1 LQYNQAQKVL
11 MGIYFLCDYQSNLL
25 NKKILIKIIIMK
37 KITLLMALM
46 LTSLGFSQTYLPLTF
61 TNANQLMTGSDAA
74 VTSLVPDPLDGA
86 NQVLQIVGDATKEWD
101 TASLVLTTSVNLEDN
116 ANNTITFR
124 INPIGITGT
133 RNHILKFEVPGA
145 AAEFNF
151 TTTDSGWQTITANF
165 GAGLVAYSKILIFTD
180 RGSATETGTYL
191 VDDIMGATNNPLSI
205 LTLPLRFTASN
216 ELFAGGGVTT
226 SLVPDPLDAAN
237 QVMKV
242 EDLAGGDWNSAS
254 LNLNPAV
261 NLSDNAHNTIT
272 FRINPIG
279 ITGLRN
285 HMLKFEGAGQ
295 VEFWFTTT
303 DSGWQTITAN
313 FGAALGSYPKIVIFP
328 DAGSPAIGTYLVDDI
343 EFASQVLLNAED
355 GTTNKLATMNVFA
368 NGPGQS
374 NADLMVVTNPNVSG
388 INTSAKCVQFTRRTS
403 GPDAMPWAGFWCP
416 VTNPDPDF
424 TTNKYVH
431 VKIMKSNTSVV
442 KFKIEGGPTGTIEIA
457 SMNSYTTPGVWQ
469 DMVFDFS
476 EKSGVYP
483 IVALMPDFE
492 DPLIASGDRVIYF
505 DDIVVNNIAT
515 PETLGLKENYLSAK
529 VKMYPNP
536 VKNTLTIDANG
547 TIQKVSVYN
556 VLGQEVMKAS
566 PKTNSATL
574 QTSQLKKGVYFVTTD
589 IDGVISTYKVLKD

>member
-1 LQYNQAQKVL
+1 
-11 MGIYFLCDYQSNLL
+11 
-25 NKKILIKIIIMK
+25 MK
-37 KITLLMALM
+37 KITILISLMIS
-46 LTSLGFSQTYLPLTF
+46 SLGFSQTYLPLTF
-61 TNANQLMTGSDAA
+61 TNADQLMTGLNGS
-74 VTSLVPDPLDGA
+74 VGSLVPDPSDGA
-86 NQVLQIVGDATKEWD
+86 NQVLQIVGAGAEYD
-101 TASLVLTTSVNLEDN
+101 LVLLNLSTALNLQDN

-124 INPIGITGT
+124 MNPIGATGVHT
-133 RNHILKFEVPGA
+133 HALKFEVPGA
-145 AAEFNF
+145 VEQVF
-151 TTTDSGWQTITANF
+151 TTTGSGWQNITVDF
-165 GAGLVAYSKILIFTD
+165 PVGLVAYSRIIIFTD
-180 RGSATETGTYL
+180 FANTDNGTYL
-191 VDDIMGATNNPLSI
+191 VDDIMGATNNPLSGGV
-205 LTLPLRFTASN
+205 TLPFRFTATN
-216 ELFAGGGVTT
+216 ELFAGDGNVTT

-242 EDLAGGDWNSAS
+242 EDLVGGEWSNAL
-254 LNLNPAV
+254 LNLNPSI

-279 ITGLRN
+279 VTGTRSHL
-285 HMLKFEGAGQ
+285 LKFQGAGQ
-295 VEFWFTTT
+295 VEHWFSTT

-313 FGAALGSYPKIVIFP
+313 FGAGLGSFPQIVIFP
-328 DAGSPAIGTYLVDDI
+328 DAGSLATGTYLIDDI

-355 GTTNKLATMNVFA
+355 GTSNKLGTMNVFA

-374 NADLMVVTNPNVSG
+374 NADMIVVTNPNSSG
-388 INTSAKCVQFTRRTS
+388 INTSTKCIQFTRRTS
-403 GPDAMPWAGFWCP
+403 GTDAMPWAGFYSF
-416 VTNPDPDF
+416 VTDPDPDF

-431 VKIMKSNTSVV
+431 VKLMKSNTSPV
-442 KFKIEGGPTGTIEIA
+442 KFKIEGGPTGTIEIY
-457 SMNSYTTPGVWQ
+457 SINSYTTPGVWQ

-476 EKSGVYP
+476 DRSGLYP
-483 IVALMPDFE
+483 IVAFLPDFE
-492 DPLIASGDRVIYF
+492 DPLIAGAERMIYF

-566 PKTNSATL
+566 PKNNSATL

-589 IDGVISTYKVLKD
+589 VDGVISTSKVLKD

>member
-1 LQYNQAQKVL
+1 
-11 MGIYFLCDYQSNLL
+11 
-25 NKKILIKIIIMK
+25 MK
-37 KITLLMALM
+37 KITILISLMIS
-46 LTSLGFSQTYLPLTF
+46 SLGFSQTYLPLTF
-61 TNANQLMTGSDAA
+61 TNANQLMTGSDAS

-86 NQVLQIVGDATKEWD
+86 NQVMQIVGDATKEWD
-101 TASLVLTTSVNLEDN
+101 TASLVLTTSVNLENN

-124 INPIGITGT
+124 INPIGITGI
-133 RNHILKFEVPGA
+133 RNHILKFEGPGA
-145 AAEFNF
+145 VEFNF
-151 TTTDSGWQTITANF
+151 TTTDSGWQTITADF
-165 GAGLVAYSKILIFTD
+165 GSGLVAYSKILIFTD

-191 VDDIMGATNNPLSI
+191 VDDIMGATNDPLSI
-205 LTLPLRFTASN
+205 LTLPLRFTAAN
-216 ELFAGGGVTT
+216 ELFAGDGSVTT

-242 EDLAGGDWNSAS
+242 EDLVGGEWSNA
-254 LNLNPAV
+254 LLHLNPSV
-261 NLSDNAHNTIT
+261 NLSDNANNTIT

-279 ITGLRN
+279 ATGVHTHL
-285 HMLKFEGAGQ
+285 LKFQDAGAA
-295 VEFWFTTT
+295 EFFFTTT
-303 DSGWQTITAN
+303 GSGWQTITAN
-313 FGAALGSYPKIVIFP
+313 FGAGLGSFPTIVIFP
-328 DAGSPAIGTYLVDDI
+328 DAGSLATGTYLIDDI

-374 NADLMVVTNPNVSG
+374 NADMIVIANPNASG
-388 INTSAKCVQFTRRTS
+388 INTSTKCIQFTRRTS
-403 GPDAMPWAGFWCP
+403 GTDAMPWAGFYCL
-416 VTNPDPDF
+416 VTDPDPDF

-431 VKIMKSNTSVV
+431 VKVMKSNTSVV
-442 KFKIEGGPTGTIEIA
+442 KFKIQDGPTGTVEIP

-476 EKSGVYP
+476 DRSGVYP

-492 DPLIASGDRVIYF
+492 DPLTPSGDRIIYF

-589 IDGVISTYKVLKD
+589 VDGVISTSKVLKD

>member
-1 LQYNQAQKVL
+1 
-11 MGIYFLCDYQSNLL
+11 
-25 NKKILIKIIIMK
+25 MK
-37 KITLLMALM
+37 KITILISLMIS
-46 LTSLGFSQTYLPLTF
+46 SLGFSQTYLPLTF
-61 TNANQLMTGSDAA
+61 TNADQLMTGSDAS

-86 NQVLQIVGDATKEWD
+86 NQVMQIVGDATKEWD

-124 INPIGITGT
+124 INPMGITGI
-133 RNHILKFEVPGA
+133 RNHILKFEGPG

-165 GAGLVAYSKILIFTD
+165 GPGLVAYSKVLIFTD
-180 RGSATETGTYL
+180 KGSATETGTYL

-205 LTLPLRFTASN
+205 LTLPLRFTATN
-216 ELFAGGGVTT
+216 ELFAGDGNVTT
-226 SLVPDPLDAAN
+226 SLVADPLDALN
-237 QVMKV
+237 KVMKV
-242 EDLAGGDWNSAS
+242 EDLVGGEWSNAL
-254 LNLNPAV
+254 LNLNPSI

-279 ITGLRN
+279 VTGTRSHL
-285 HMLKFEGAGQ
+285 LKFQGAGQ
-295 VEFWFTTT
+295 VEHWFSTT

-313 FGAALGSYPKIVIFP
+313 FGAGLGSFPQIVIFP
-328 DAGSPAIGTYLVDDI
+328 DAGSLATGTYLIDDI

-355 GTTNKLATMNVFA
+355 GTSNKLGTMNVFA

-374 NADLMVVTNPNVSG
+374 NADMIVVTNPNGSG
-388 INTSAKCVQFTRRTS
+388 INTSTKCIQFTRRTS
-403 GPDAMPWAGFWCP
+403 GTDAMPWAGFYSF
-416 VTNPDPDF
+416 VTDPDPDF

-431 VKIMKSNTSVV
+431 VKLMKSNTSPV
-442 KFKIEGGPTGTIEIA
+442 KFKIEGGPTGTIEIY
-457 SMNSYTTPGVWQ
+457 SINSYTTPGVWQ

-476 EKSGVYP
+476 DRSGLYP
-483 IVALMPDFE
+483 IVAFLPDFE
-492 DPLIASGDRVIYF
+492 DPLIAGADRMIYF

-566 PKTNSATL
+566 PKNNSATL

-589 IDGVISTYKVLKD
+589 VDGVISTSKVLKD

>member
-1 LQYNQAQKVL
+1 
-11 MGIYFLCDYQSNLL
+11 
-25 NKKILIKIIIMK
+25 MK

-46 LTSLGFSQTYLPLTF
+46 ITSLGFSQTYLPLTF
-61 TNANQLMTGSDAA
+61 TNANQLMTGSDATVA
-74 VTSLVPDPLDGA
+74 TLVPDPLDGA
-86 NQVLQIVGDATKEWD
+86 NQVMQIVGDATKEYD
-101 TASLVLTTSVNLEDN
+101 TSSLVLSTPLNLEDN

-133 RNHILKFEVPGA
+133 RNHILKFETPGGVEKA
-145 AAEFNF
+145 F
-151 TTTDSGWQTITANF
+151 TTTDSGWQTITVDF
-165 GAGLVAYSKILIFTD
+165 GPGLVAYSKILIFTD
-180 RGSATETGTYL
+180 AGSLNAGTYL

-205 LTLPLRFTASN
+205 LTLPLRFTATN
-216 ELFAGGGVTT
+216 ELFAGDGSVTT
-226 SLVPDPLDAAN
+226 SLVADPLDALN
-237 QVMKV
+237 KVMKV
-242 EDLAGGDWNSAS
+242 EDLVGGEWSNA
-254 LNLNPAV
+254 LLHLNPSV

-279 ITGLRN
+279 VTGVHTHL
-285 HMLKFEGAGQ
+285 LKFQDAGAA
-295 VEFWFTTT
+295 EFFFTTT
-303 DSGWQTITAN
+303 GSGWQTITAN
-313 FGAALGSYPKIVIFP
+313 FGAGLGSFPTIVIFP
-328 DAGSPAIGTYLVDDI
+328 DAGSLATGTYLIDDI

-374 NADLMVVTNPNVSG
+374 NADMIVVANPNPSG
-388 INTSAKCVQFTRRTS
+388 VNTSTKCIQFTRRTS
-403 GPDAMPWAGFWCP
+403 GTDAMPWAGFYCL
-416 VTNPDPDF
+416 VTDPDPDF

-431 VKIMKSNTSVV
+431 VKVMKSNTSVV
-442 KFKIEGGPTGTIEIA
+442 KFKIQDGPTGTVEIP

-476 EKSGVYP
+476 DRSGVYP

-505 DDIVVNNIAT
+505 DDIVVNNIAI

-589 IDGVISTYKVLKD
+589 VDGVISTSKVLKD

>member
-1 LQYNQAQKVL
+1 
-11 MGIYFLCDYQSNLL
+11 
-25 NKKILIKIIIMK
+25 MK

-46 LTSLGFSQTYLPLTF
+46 ITSLGFSQTYLPLTF

-86 NQVLQIVGDATKEWD
+86 NQVMQIVGDATKEWD

-133 RNHILKFEVPGA
+133 RNHILKFEGPGA

-151 TTTDSGWQTITANF
+151 TTTDSGWQTITADF
-165 GAGLVAYSKILIFTD
+165 GPGLVAYSKILIFTD

-191 VDDIMGATNNPLSI
+191 VDDIMGATNDPLSI
-205 LTLPLRFTASN
+205 LTLPLRFTATN

-254 LNLNPAV
+254 LNLNPTV

-328 DAGSPAIGTYLVDDI
+328 DAGSPATGTYLVDDI

-355 GTTNKLATMNVFA
+355 GTTNKLGTMNVFA

-374 NADLMVVTNPNVSG
+374 SADMIVVTNPNAAG
-388 INTSAKCVQFTRRTS
+388 INTSTKCIQFTRRTS
-403 GPDAMPWAGFWCP
+403 GLDALPWAGFYSFI
-416 VTNPDPDF
+416 TDPDPDF

-431 VKIMKSNTSVV
+431 VKLMKSNTSPV
-442 KFKIEGGPTGTIEIA
+442 KFKIEGGPTGTIEIF
-457 SMNSYTTPGVWQ
+457 SINTYTTPGVWQ

-476 EKSGVYP
+476 DRSGLYP
-483 IVALMPDFE
+483 IVAFLPDFE
-492 DPLIASGDRVIYF
+492 DPLIASGDRIIYF

-515 PETLGLKENYLSAK
+515 PEVLGVQKNTLS
-529 VKMYPNP
+529 VKIAMYPNP
-536 VKNTLTIDANG
+536 TKG
-547 TIQKVSVYN
+547 
-556 VLGQEVMKAS
+556 VLNIES
-566 PKTNSATL
+566 SEELSSATIYSFEGRKVMTINKFESNNTNINASSL
-574 QTSQLKKGVYFVTTD
+574 SNGVYL
-589 IDGVISTYKVLKD
+589 IDFTAKSGASQTQKFIKE